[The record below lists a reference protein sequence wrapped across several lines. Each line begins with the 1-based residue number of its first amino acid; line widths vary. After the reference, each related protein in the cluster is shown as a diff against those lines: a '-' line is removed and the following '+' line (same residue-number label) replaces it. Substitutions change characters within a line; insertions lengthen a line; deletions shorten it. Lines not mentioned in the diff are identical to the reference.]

1 MVMIQTPTTR
11 LVFRSDTTCGSPT
24 TTILESRVAMKIPTV
39 VTVRTT
45 HLYSKKTPTHNK
57 QYFSRT
63 LKNRNINSGRP
74 GVDHERFSS
83 PEKWDSPF
91 SHTTQLLS
99 HNAGATV
106 RGLPAQL
113 IETWGRIRPLSALI
127 SNLNSDP

>member
-1 MVMIQTPTTR
+1 MVMIQTPTTK

-74 GVDHERFSS
+74 GVRS
-83 PEKWDSPF
+83 PQRNGIRPF
-91 SHTTQLLS
+91 LTQAQLLS